1 MLQYLLRRFGRAVIA
16 LWGVSTIVFIV
27 MRLSGDPAVLL
38 LPQEASREDVLRLRH
53 DLGLDDPLL
62 MQYGRFLGHAVTGNF
77 GESLRHKEP
86 AMHLVCDHLWA
97 TLELALAA
105 FCLAALVAVPI
116 GILAAVRANRLYDH
130 LVMSLA
136 LIGQSAPT
144 FWIGL
149 MLILGFGLGLHW
161 FPIGG
166 RGTLRHL
173 VMPALTLGAFA
184 MASMARLTRS
194 AMLDVLRLDY
204 ITTARSKGLSER
216 RIIWWHA
223 FKNAA
228 IPVVTIMGL
237 QFGTLLGGA
246 VVTETV
252 FSWPGMGRLAIQ
264 GIYNRDYPIVQAA
277 VCVAAAFFVGINVL
291 VDLLYTFLDPRI
303 RYE

>member
-1 MLQYLLRRFGRAVIA
+1 MSQYLLRRFGRAVIA

-27 MRLSGDPAVLL
+27 MRLSGDPAALL

-62 MQYGRFLGHAVTGNF
+62 VQYGRFLGHAVIGNF

-97 TLELALAA
+97 TLELAFAA
-105 FCLAALVAVPI
+105 FGLAALVAVPI

-149 MLILGFGLGLHW
+149 MLMLGFGLGLHW

-194 AMLDVLRLDY
+194 AMLEVLRLDY

-223 FKNAA
+223 CKNAA

-252 FSWPGMGRLAIQ
+252 FSWPGIGRLAIQ

-277 VCVAAAFFVGINVL
+277 VCVAAAFCVGINVL
-291 VDLLYTFLDPRI
+291 VDLLYVCLDPRI

>member
-1 MLQYLLRRFGRAVIA
+1 MSQYLLRRFGRAVIA

-38 LPQEASREDVLRLRH
+38 LPQEASREDVLRLRQ

-62 MQYGRFLGHAVTGNF
+62 VQYGRFLGHAVTGNF

-105 FCLAALVAVPI
+105 FCIAALVAVPI
-116 GILAAVRANRLYDH
+116 GILAAVRANRVYDH

-144 FWIGL
+144 FWIGI

-184 MASMARLTRS
+184 MASIARLTRS
-194 AMLDVLRLDY
+194 AMLDVIRLDY

-216 RIIWWHA
+216 RIIWRHA

-252 FSWPGMGRLAIQ
+252 FSWPGIGRLAIQ

-277 VCVAAAFFVGINVL
+277 VFVAAAFFVGINFL